1 MCIVSNL
8 FLSYSQ
14 QNLFQTKYS
23 SCGLG
28 MNFKKIENN
37 QKKKVALIGCG
48 LIGQSWAISFLS
60 AGFCVSL
67 FDPVEGI
74 TAQAKEKIAVKL
86 RDLQTNGLI
95 KKTNISDYLAKIHLA
110 ENLSSAV
117 RDSIYIQESGP
128 EDLRVKKELTKK
140 IDAVTAK
147 NIPIA
152 SSTSGIPASQYAS
165 EVKGQYRCLVAH
177 PINPPHL
184 IPAVEI
190 VPAPFTSTSITEAVK
205 DIIIS
210 IDKEPLELKKEI
222 PGFVVNRLQG
232 ALLSEAFKLVK
243 DGISSAENID
253 KAISEGL
260 GLRWSFMG
268 PFQTIHLNAPE
279 GITGYIK
286 RYEGMYKDM
295 FNKPEIDWSS
305 IVELGLEEELLSLY
319 KLSERDKHEEQRD
332 TKLTKLILHKNSP

>member
-1 MCIVSNL
+1 M
-8 FLSYSQ
+8 
-14 QNLFQTKYS
+14 KD
-23 SCGLG
+23 
-28 MNFKKIENN
+28 NN
-37 QKKKVALIGCG
+37 KKKKVALIGCG

-60 AGFCVSL
+60 AGFEVSL
-67 FDPVEGI
+67 FDPVEGVTI
-74 TAQAKEKIAVKL
+74 QSKEKIKAKL
-86 RDLQTNGLI
+86 KELQNYGLLKN
-95 KKTNISDYLAKIHLA
+95 KKISDFFEKIHLA
-110 ENLSSAV
+110 QDIQQAIEG
-117 RDSIYIQESGP
+117 SIYVQESGP
-128 EDLRVKKELTKK
+128 EDLGIKKALTKE
-140 IDAVTAK
+140 IDAATPD

-152 SSTSGIPASQYAS
+152 SSTSGIPTSLYA
-165 EVKGQYRCLVAH
+165 VDLKGKDRCLVAH

-190 VPAPFTSTSITEAVK
+190 VPAPFTSEVITQTVK
-205 DIIIS
+205 DIMIS

-279 GITGYIK
+279 GITGYVK
-286 RYEGMYKDM
+286 RYERMYKDM
-295 FNKPEIDWSS
+295 FNKREIDWSS
-305 IVELGLEEELLSLY
+305 TVKLGLEEELLSLY
-319 KLSERDKHEEQRD
+319 QLSDREKHEKQRD
-332 TKLTKLILHKNSP
+332 TKLTKLILQKKGP

>member
-1 MCIVSNL
+1 MD
-8 FLSYSQ
+8 Y
-14 QNLFQTKYS
+14 
-23 SCGLG
+23 
-28 MNFKKIENN
+28 KKIENN

-48 LIGQSWAISFLS
+48 LIGQSWAISFLN

-67 FDPVEGI
+67 FDPGKGV
-74 TAQAKEKIAVKL
+74 TAQAKEKIEAKL
-86 RDLQTNGLI
+86 SDLQVNGLI
-95 KKTNISDYLAKIHLA
+95 KKTNISDYMTKIDLA
-110 ENLSSAV
+110 EDISSAV
-117 RDSIYIQESGP
+117 RGSIHIQESGP
-128 EDLRVKKELTKK
+128 EDLKVKKELTKK
-140 IDAVTAK
+140 IDAVAAE

-152 SSTSGIPASQYAS
+152 SSTSGIPASLYAS
-165 EVKGQYRCLVAH
+165 DVKGQYRCLVAH

-210 IDKEPLELKKEI
+210 IDKEPLELNKEI

-232 ALLSEAFKLVK
+232 ALLNEAFKLVK

-279 GITGYIK
+279 GIAGYVK
-286 RYEGMYKDM
+286 RYEKMYKDM

-319 KLSERDKHEEQRD
+319 QLSEREKHERQRD
-332 TKLTKLILHKNSP
+332 TRLTKLILHKNSP